1 MIQRLGGGNRRGWFE
16 LGGSLG
22 TWRVTVFHRRCFSD
36 NNKKIQTT
44 IFSFHC
50 QVSPEFFRTS
60 TYLLPSPT
68 TPRWSLFHNRLVL
81 WMLWIDYSFIPL
93 YWRERVMHSGFFL
106 IVAHFPELIVIM
118 SGFIKW
124 SHFSVPIQHR
134 HRKWAWSIRQFFS
147 PHPKQHNRRNHNNK

>member
-1 MIQRLGGGNRRGWFE
+1 MVEIDAADSSWVVPWERDA
-16 LGGSLG
+16 SLFSIEDASP
-22 TWRVTVFHRRCFSD
+22 TTTKRYKRQSFPFTVRYHPNSSGHPP
-36 NNKKIQTT
+36 T
-44 IFSFHC
+44 S
-50 QVSPEFFRTS
+50 SP
-60 TYLLPSPT
+60 PPT

>member
-1 MIQRLGGGNRRGWFE
+1 MVEIDAADSSWVVPWERDA
-16 LGGSLG
+16 SLFSIEDASP
-22 TWRVTVFHRRCFSD
+22 TTTKRYKRQSFPFTVRYHPNSSGHPP
-36 NNKKIQTT
+36 T
-44 IFSFHC
+44 
-50 QVSPEFFRTS
+50 SP
-60 TYLLPSPT
+60 PPPT

-93 YWRERVMHSGFFL
+93 YWRERVMHSGFFFL